1 MPPLL
6 AFPPEVINP
15 IFRDGIDDNELEP
28 IAVEVTTSLGLAF
41 SVERFELPDMD
52 IPQLASSEPTDKN
65 HGWAS

>member
-28 IAVEVTTSLGLAF
+28 IAVEVTTRPWSR
-41 SVERFELPDMD
+41 VQRRE
-52 IPQLASSEPTDKN
+52 I
-65 HGWAS
+65 